1 MSKTPYSKQVE
12 ILADVWFYYHNR
24 EDNDEGWQSF
34 FDIEQLILATAY
46 SISRELVSSN
56 DDMVPF
62 IENTWS
68 KLCDN
73 LGLDADNHY
82 ASMQHMIDLAR
93 E

>member
-1 MSKTPYSKQVE
+1 MSKTPFSQQVK
-12 ILADVWFYYHNR
+12 ILADVWFYFHSR

-46 SISRELVSSN
+46 SINRELVSSN
-56 DDMVPF
+56 DDIIPF

-68 KLCDN
+68 KLCAN
-73 LGLDADNHY
+73 LGLDPNNHY
-82 ASMQHMIDLAR
+82 DSMQHMIDLAK